1 MQKIL
6 LLILAIPL
14 AVNSCN
20 NRKKDNCEGAI
31 CTQMF
36 AAVNVTVAHKDGNKP
51 ALSDHYTIN
60 TETNDTL
67 RFNSGSWPEGSYTV
81 IDDSYVSRMYNRTI
95 GFRFIGMQGASVVVD
110 ESYTISADCCHISK
124 KEGKD
129 TVTID

>member
-1 MQKIL
+1 MQKII
-6 LLILAIPL
+6 LILLAVPL

-20 NRKKDNCEGAI
+20 NKKKNNCEGAI

-36 AAVNVTVAHKDGNKP
+36 AAVNLTVTDKDGNKP

-67 RFNSGSWPEGSYTV
+67 WFNSGGWPDGAYTV

-95 GFRFIGMQGASVVVD
+95 PFRFIGMQGAAIVVD
-110 ESYTISADCCHISK
+110 ELYTISADCCHISK
-124 KEGKD
+124 KSGKE